1 MSGPIVEDN
10 DDTVTDQYN
19 SFCNFTIGG
28 VGVENLIKLNSGNKY
43 NQLSAFT
50 YDTLHDEICPVIK
63 NKPAS
68 LEDDML
74 NNDDLI
80 NLLKGSGIPVKKNDL
95 YGLLF
100 KDFKNIFLRDVFTNG
115 TDNNLAVIPSF
126 NSMFFDQAGH
136 SHDANLKYLKQNVA
150 GLTVLQNVDGLI
162 NIGGYCNLFPS
173 STNLNDITKYTHFDF
188 TAVFNCDLLMFY
200 TIMGQ
205 LGFYN
210 YIKSNYIE
218 SNGTNA
224 LSANIIKIWENFV
237 APAEPSVL
245 PAAEPSVLPA
255 AAPSVLPAA
264 AAAPLPL
271 SYPVFL
277 NFYKE
282 YIKNVD
288 IQGKKMFIDGIS
300 LVCLNFI
307 WQRLINYCNFAMTN
321 DQYINHNTRQILCEK
336 VLKFGTTTSNALRN
350 IYFETIQIIE
360 PISAT
365 IGSREINKNSIGAF
379 MCNYFR
385 KNSINILMTTLKTLN
400 VICLQLPKVHLI
412 LHHNKH
418 YVYYL
423 GKVLKN

>member
-136 SHDANLKYLKQNVA
+136 SHDANLKYLKQNVD
-150 GLTVLQNVDGLI
+150 GLTVPQNVDGLTVPQNVDGLI

-173 STNLNDITKYTHFDF
+173 SNLNDITKYTHFDF

-218 SNGTNA
+218 SNGTNTLSVNIINFWRKFEAASSRHA
-224 LSANIIKIWENFV
+224 LS
-237 APAEPSVL
+237 
-245 PAAEPSVLPA
+245 
-255 AAPSVLPAA
+255 
-264 AAAPLPL
+264 
-271 SYPVFL
+271 
-277 NFYKE
+277 
-282 YIKNVD
+282 
-288 IQGKKMFIDGIS
+288 
-300 LVCLNFI
+300 
-307 WQRLINYCNFAMTN
+307 
-321 DQYINHNTRQILCEK
+321 
-336 VLKFGTTTSNALRN
+336 TTSSS
-350 IYFETIQIIE
+350 TI
-360 PISAT
+360 A
-365 IGSREINKNSIGAF
+365 A
-379 MCNYFR
+379 
-385 KNSINILMTTLKTLN
+385 ILSSVFKFL
-400 VICLQLPKVHLI
+400 
-412 LHHNKH
+412 
-418 YVYYL
+418 
-423 GKVLKN
+423 